1 MPFFFLTG
9 ILCFFVDLNKA
20 KVTGLKKK
28 KRIQKLLH
36 LILHLKNRQ
45 LHSAGE
51 VHTWLLTAVSGT
63 VYLLWS
69 CGVN

>member
-28 KRIQKLLH
+28 K
-36 LILHLKNRQ
+36 KNTEIVTPD
-45 LHSAGE
+45 SSFE
-51 VHTWLLTAVSGT
+51 E
-63 VYLLWS
+63 
-69 CGVN
+69 

>member
-28 KRIQKLLH
+28 KNTEIVTPD
-36 LILHLKNRQ
+36 
-45 LHSAGE
+45 SSFE
-51 VHTWLLTAVSGT
+51 E
-63 VYLLWS
+63 
-69 CGVN
+69 